1 MVWGVTA
8 PWNLILS
15 AALGI
20 WLMFAPAFLGTQGG
34 AADSD
39 HLVGALITTVAVI
52 AMAEVI
58 RAGRF
63 LNVLLG
69 AWIIAAPWL
78 LSGASANTRW
88 NDLLTGALVIVLSL
102 PRGSVRERYAG
113 WDRMIR

>member
-1 MVWGVTA
+1 
-8 PWNLILS
+8 
-15 AALGI
+15 
-20 WLMFAPAFLGTQGG
+20 MFARAVLGTQAS

-39 HLVGALITTVAVI
+39 HLVGARIATVAVI

-78 LSGASANTRW
+78 LSGGGRAAQW
-88 NDLLTGALVIVLSL
+88 NDVLAGAVVILLSL
-102 PRGSVRERYAG
+102 RRGPVREHYAD
-113 WDRMIR
+113 WDRFIV